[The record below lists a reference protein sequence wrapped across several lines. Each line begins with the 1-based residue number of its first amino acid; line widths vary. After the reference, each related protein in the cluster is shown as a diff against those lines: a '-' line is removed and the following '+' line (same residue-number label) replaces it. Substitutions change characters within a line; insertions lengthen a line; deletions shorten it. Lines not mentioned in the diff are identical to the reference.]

1 MILVIDVPDEWVA
14 RLRVLGP
21 SARYIAADND
31 PDGVQLDDTM
41 LPDVVIEL
49 LDHAQQGVYRPGS
62 WERPWLQQAF
72 GDTWERYLEPDTER
86 VAGDGRVIFQRP
98 RRP

>member
-1 MILVIDVPDEWVA
+1 MTITVDVPDEWVA

-21 SARYIAADND
+21 SAQYQVDLVPTDA
-31 PDGVQLDDTM
+31 M
-41 LPDVVIEL
+41 LPAVILEL

-72 GDTWERYLEPDTER
+72 GDSWEQHLEPDPER
-86 VAGDGRVIFQRP
+86 TAGDGRIIFQRP
-98 RRP
+98 RR

>member
-1 MILVIDVPDEWVA
+1 MTITVDVPDEWVA

-21 SARYIAADND
+21 SAQY
-31 PDGVQLDDTM
+31 QDDLAPTDAM
-41 LPDVVIEL
+41 LPAVILEL

-72 GDTWERYLEPDTER
+72 GDAWERHLEPDPER
-86 VAGDGRVIFQRP
+86 TAGDGRIIFQRP
-98 RRP
+98 RR